1 MFERIQLLLLSH
13 EVRAAWRRARR
24 FDEAR
29 IRNNKP
35 TESLKQ
41 KKTKSQTMAM
51 SLLMRYHTFQA
62 AVEHNDELSH
72 TVTKKQRLHRCTDS
86 QFHNLL
92 ARCQLFSCLANALKH
107 YTVRKVRGKR
117 REAYLW
123 WTTGWGDQVRQ
134 HGKRSRERDNYVSK
148 DYTLKSTRGDGGTRV
163 DQRRSRQGRVSGS
176 ITGSRRSKLRC
187 LMFFQG

>member
-1 MFERIQLLLLSH
+1 M
-13 EVRAAWRRARR
+13 RAAWRRARR

-72 TVTKKQRLHRCTDS
+72 TVTKKQRLRFEAVIQMYRFPVS
-86 QFHNLL
+86 QLV
-92 ARCQLFSCLANALKH
+92 SALPIVFMPGQRPETLHCEKSAGK
-107 YTVRKVRGKR
+107 TQRG
-117 REAYLW
+117 LPVVDD
-123 WTTGWGDQVRQ
+123 GVG
-134 HGKRSRERDNYVSK
+134 RSGPAAWKKKQRER
-148 DYTLKSTRGDGGTRV
+148 
-163 DQRRSRQGRVSGS
+163 
-176 ITGSRRSKLRC
+176 
-187 LMFFQG
+187 